1 MRLLA
6 EPLTLTGLAREWFT
20 SLPPNS
26 INNLMNLAKHFLAQ
40 FMSTHKWKM
49 PVTYLIT
56 VQQKDFESLK
66 DYVERF
72 QKERLGV
79 TAAPRNLVLM
89 ALLNRIHPQI
99 SLVMDR
105 AIIEPSFSELGVF
118 KPGPHGK
125 SHELS

>member
-26 INNLMNLAKHFLAQ
+26 INNFMNLAKHFLAQ
-40 FMSTHKWKM
+40 FMSTHKSKM
-49 PVTYLIT
+49 PATYLIM
-56 VQQKDFESLK
+56 VQYKDFESLK

-79 TAAPRNLVLM
+79 IATPKNLVLM
-89 ALLNRIHPQI
+89 ALLNGIHPHI
-99 SLVMDR
+99 SLVM
-105 AIIEPSFSELGVF
+105 ELAR
-118 KPGPHGK
+118 KPPTNLQGFMENATEFING
-125 SHELS
+125 EETI